1 MQEFKDRFI
10 ADALELLAKIE
21 KSLLMLEVKPD
32 NILIVEEIFRG
43 LHSLKGASGMYGFN
57 KIGKLMHLIENVYDD
72 IRDGKLKVDTE
83 IVNLSLD
90 VVDFTNN
97 VLRLGEDVSD
107 STVAEFEKIEGY
119 ISNYLGQNDHKIE
132 EEEPVIVEEQD
143 SEKTYYVNFTL
154 DEAFETRGIQLD
166 SIFKELDE
174 LGSAISIPLKKEDG
188 KPESWE
194 IFIVSKSS
202 AEDIEDVFIFMMDIT
217 SIELLANENLFK
229 NDEFNSVVQKNSAL
243 KQKNNL
249 EELQNIIQKKKVVEE
264 VVETPSKKEKEKVEE
279 KVEEQGQ
286 EEGAKS
292 SINYLRV
299 SAEKLDEQMDLLSE
313 LVTAKAELRLIVE
326 KEGYKKLFKLLE
338 SIDKTTNRF
347 RKNILNVRLVQIKT
361 LYIVFLRLVRDISR
375 KLGKNVE
382 FIAEGL
388 ETELDKN
395 IIDALESPL
404 THIIR
409 NSLDHG
415 VEPAEEREKTG
426 KPAKAMIKFNTFRSG
441 SDIIIEIIDDGR
453 GMDKVKI
460 RKKAIDKGII
470 TPDTEL
476 TDKQLYDLIF
486 LPGFSTAQNLS
497 EVSGR
502 GVGMDVVKRS
512 ISQLRGDVEISS
524 SKGKG
529 TTVSI
534 RLPMSLSIIDTLLV
548 QTGNQYFAIPLPS
561 IHKCTQ
567 LLKED
572 LEQTANNQLNIEEK
586 LVPYIYLRDMF
597 LINGNV
603 PERQRVVIVSNET
616 QEVGLVV
623 DKVIGEYQAVLK
635 PFDGYLINQ
644 KYLTGASLLADGQ
657 LCVILDVNKLI
668 DSSKKQKELHQVN

>member
-1 MQEFKDRFI
+1 MQEFKERFI
-10 ADALELLAKIE
+10 ADALELLANLE
-21 KSLLMLEVKPD
+21 KSLLTLEVSPD
-32 NILIVEEIFRG
+32 NIEIVEEIFRG

-57 KIGKLMHLIENVYDD
+57 KIGQLMHLIENLYDD

-83 IVNLSLD
+83 LVNLSLD

-97 VLRLGEDVSD
+97 ILKLGSDVSD
-107 STVAEFEKIEGY
+107 SSIAEFEKIEKQ
-119 ISNYLGQNDHKIE
+119 ISNYLGDSGKVNKNTN
-132 EEEPVIVEEQD
+132 VKIVEKPD
-143 SEKTYYVNFTL
+143 SDKTYYVSFTL
-154 DEAFETRGIQLD
+154 GANFDTRGIQLD

-174 LGSAISIPLKKEDG
+174 LGNIISIPIKKGENES
-188 KPESWE
+188 ESWE
-194 IFIVSKSS
+194 VFIVTKSS
-202 AEDIEDVFIFMMDIT
+202 LEDVEDVFIFMIDLVN
-217 SIELLANENLFK
+217 IELLANENLFK

-243 KQKNNL
+243 KKKNDL
-249 EELQNIIQKKKVVEE
+249 QELKGIIEKKGKENKVEQQAAKAE
-264 VVETPSKKEKEKVEE
+264 EKENEE
-279 KVEEQGQ
+279 DN
-286 EEGAKS
+286 KS

-361 LYIVFLRLVRDISR
+361 LYIAFLRLVRDISQ
-375 KLGKNVE
+375 KLGKSVE
-382 FIAEGL
+382 FTAEGL

-415 VEPAEEREKTG
+415 VEPENEREKAG
-426 KPAKAMIKFNTFRSG
+426 KPAKASIVFNTYRSG
-441 SDIIIEIIDDGR
+441 SDIIIEIKDDGR
-453 GMDKVKI
+453 GMDKAKI
-460 RKKAIDKGII
+460 RKKAIDKGLI
-470 TPDTEL
+470 TPETEL

-512 ISQLRGDVEISS
+512 INQLRGDVEIQSIA
-524 SKGKG
+524 GKE
-529 TTVSI
+529 TTVII

-548 QTGNQYFAIPLPS
+548 QSGKQFFAIPLPS
-561 IHKCTQ
+561 IYKCTQ
-567 LLKED
+567 LNKEE
-572 LEQTANNQLNIEEK
+572 LEQTSNNQLSIEEK
-586 LVPYIYLRDMF
+586 LTPYINLRTMF
-597 LINGNV
+597 AINGDI
-603 PERQRVVIVSNET
+603 PDRQRVVIVSNGS
-616 QEVGLVV
+616 QEVGLIV

-657 LCVILDVNKLI
+657 LCVILDTNKLI
-668 DSSKKQKELHQVN
+668 EIDINTNELPKTN

>member
-1 MQEFKDRFI
+1 MQEFKERFI
-10 ADALELLAKIE
+10 ADALELLANLE
-21 KSLLMLEVKPD
+21 KSLLTLEVNPD
-32 NILIVEEIFRG
+32 NTQIVEEIFRG

-57 KIGKLMHLIENVYDD
+57 QIGHLMHLIENVYDD
-72 IRDGKLKVDTE
+72 IRDGVLKVDTE

-90 VVDFTNN
+90 VVDFTNKI
-97 VLRLGEDVSD
+97 LKIGEDVSD
-107 STVAEFEKIEGY
+107 SAKGEFEKIEKQINSY
-119 ISNYLGQNDHKIE
+119 IGENQE
-132 EEEPVIVEEQD
+132 VEKDEKFVNAGD
-143 SEKTYYVNFTL
+143 ANTDKTYYASFTL
-154 DEAFETRGIQLD
+154 DEGFESRGIQLD

-174 LGSAISIPLKKEDG
+174 LGSIISIPIKEEG
-188 KPESWE
+188 EHPNSWE
-194 IFIVSKSS
+194 VFIVTKSS
-202 AEDIEDVFIFMMDIT
+202 LEDIEDVFIFMMDIT
-217 SIELLANENLFK
+217 TIELLANKNLFK
-229 NDEFNSVVQKNSAL
+229 NNEFNSIVQKNSAL
-243 KQKNNL
+243 KQRNNL
-249 EELQNIIQKKKVVEE
+249 QELKKIIEK
-264 VVETPSKKEKEKVEE
+264 KEKVEGKE
-279 KVEEQGQ
+279 EEQELKEQVEEV
-286 EEGAKS
+286 EESSKS

-299 SAEKLDEQMDLLSE
+299 SADKLDEQMDLLSE

-361 LYIVFLRLVRDISR
+361 LYIAFLRLVRDISR

-382 FIAEGL
+382 FVAEGL

-415 VEPAEEREKTG
+415 VEPKEEREKSG
-426 KPAKAMIKFNTFRSG
+426 KPAKAKIIFNTFRSG
-441 SDIIIEIIDDGR
+441 SDIIIEIKDDGR
-453 GMDKVKI
+453 GMDKAKI

-470 TPDTEL
+470 TEDTEL
-476 TDKQLYDLIF
+476 SDKQLFDLIF

-502 GVGMDVVKRS
+502 GVGMDVVKRN
-512 ISQLRGDVEISS
+512 ISQLRGNVEIQSTQ
-524 SKGKG
+524 GKG
-529 TTVSI
+529 TTVII

-548 QTGNQYFAIPLPS
+548 QSGKQFFAIPLPS

-567 LLKED
+567 LNQDDLKQSE
-572 LEQTANNQLNIEEK
+572 NNQLTIEGK
-586 LVPYIYLRDMF
+586 LIPYIYLREIF
-597 LINGNV
+597 VINGQI
-603 PERQRVVIVSNET
+603 PERQRVVIVSNGF

-668 DSSKKQKELHQVN
+668 DSSKELNQIIGVN